1 MSSPL
6 HKSAR
11 DEAAGTLVI
20 FDFDG
25 VLVDSEVISLTTL
38 RESLAEFGVT
48 LTDTQVRE
56 TFLGGSI
63 RQINTFLRNVAA
75 PAYPPEEFEARWY
88 ATLFDRFRAE
98 LQVMRGVPALLDHL
112 ETRGHA
118 YCIASGGSMERLGV
132 ALSVTGLAPRF
143 GDRVYSADLVARGK
157 PAPDIFLHAAHKMEV
172 QPDRCIVIEDSPA
185 GVQAARAAGMRALG
199 FTGGS
204 HLSERK
210 AEHGAVLKSLHAED
224 VFEDL
229 GLVRDWISRSS

>member
-6 HKSAR
+6 QNTAPAADAR
-11 DEAAGTLVI
+11 ILVI

-25 VLVDSEVISLTTL
+25 VLVDSEVISLSTL
-38 RESLAEFGVT
+38 RESLADFGAPMT
-48 LTDTQVRE
+48 EAQVRE

-63 RQINTFLRNVAA
+63 RQINAFLQTVPT
-75 PAYPPEEFEARWY
+75 PAFPPEAFEARWY
-88 ATLFDRFRAE
+88 ATLFARFRAE
-98 LQVMRGVPALLDHL
+98 LQVMPGVPALLDHL
-112 ETRGHA
+112 DAQGHG

-157 PAPDIFLHAAHKMEV
+157 PAPDIFLHAAQEMAA

-210 AEHGAVLKSLHAED
+210 AEHGVLLKSLRAED
-224 VFEDL
+224 IFDDL
-229 GLVRDWISRSS
+229 DLVRDWISRSS

>member
-6 HKSAR
+6 HSTAHRADAR
-11 DEAAGTLVI
+11 TLVI

-38 RESLAEFGVT
+38 RESLADFGAPMT
-48 LTDTQVRE
+48 EAQVRE

-63 RQINTFLRNVAA
+63 RQINAFLKTVAT
-75 PAYPPEEFEARWY
+75 PAYRPEDFEARWY
-88 ATLFDRFRAE
+88 ATLFARFRAE
-98 LQVMRGVPALLDHL
+98 LQVMPGVTALLDHL
-112 ETRGHA
+112 DAQGHG

-132 ALSVTGLAPRF
+132 ALSVTGLASRF
-143 GDRVYSADLVARGK
+143 GDRVYSVDLVARGK
-157 PAPDIFLHAAHKMEV
+157 PAPDIFLHAANEMEV

-210 AEHGAVLKSLHAED
+210 AEHGALLKSLQAED
-224 VFEDL
+224 IFEDL
-229 GLVRDWISRSS
+229 SHVRDWILRST

>member
-63 RQINTFLRNVAA
+63 RQINTFLRTVAA

-98 LQVMRGVPALLDHL
+98 LQVMPGVLALLDHL
-112 ETRGHA
+112 EARGHA
-118 YCIASGGSMERLGV
+118 YCIASGGSVERLGV
-132 ALSVTGLAPRF
+132 ALEVTGLAARF
-143 GDRVYSADLVARGK
+143 GDRVYSADMVARGK
-157 PAPDIFLHAAHKMEV
+157 PAPDIFLHAAREMGVH
-172 QPDRCIVIEDSPA
+172 PDRCLVIEDSPA
-185 GVQAARAAGMRALG
+185 GAQAAHAAGMRALG
-199 FTGGS
+199 FVGGT
-204 HLSERK
+204 HLRGRE
-210 AEHGAVLKSLHAED
+210 AEHRALLLSLHAEAVLD
-224 VFEDL
+224 EL
-229 GLVRDWISRSS
+229 AAVRDRL